1 MTSTPDS
8 NRAAQPGSQARPQA
22 RPQAQ
27 PRGVPRLELRH
38 ATKAFG
44 RVRALADGTLAL
56 WPGEVHAL
64 LGENGA
70 GKSTLVK
77 ILAGV
82 HQPDGGE
89 LLVDGVERRF
99 ATPAHARDAGIAVI
113 YQEPTLFFDLS
124 VVENIHMGRQPVDRF
139 GRIDYDAMRREVGE
153 LLASLGVDLKPER
166 LVRGLSIADQQVI
179 EIAKALSL
187 NANVL
192 IMDEPTAALSLPEVE
207 RLFAIVRRLRDRGAA
222 ILFITHRLDEVFAL
236 TQHVTVMRDGA
247 KVFDAPTATLTTD
260 AIVAKMVGRDLATF
274 YPKADVKPGDVKLR
288 VRGLTRRGVFRDVA
302 FEVRAG
308 EIVALAGLVGAGR
321 SEVARAIFGI
331 DPLDAGDVQVDGQR
345 LKPGRPA
352 AAVKAGLALVP
363 EDRRQQGLALEL
375 SIARN
380 ASLTVLGRLVRF
392 GFLTGGSELRL
403 ARRWGERLRLK
414 AGDLNAP
421 AGTLS
426 GGNQQ
431 KVVLGKWL
439 ATGPKVLIIDEPT
452 RGIDVGAKAEVY
464 GALAELVRE
473 GMAVLMISSEL
484 QEVLGM
490 ADRVLVMHEGR
501 ITADIARADATEERI
516 MSAALGES
524 DAHWGH
530 AA

>member
-1 MTSTPDS
+1 MGINNP
-8 NRAAQPGSQARPQA
+8 
-22 RPQAQ
+22 
-27 PRGVPRLELRH
+27 PRLELRH
-38 ATKAFG
+38 ASKSFG
-44 RVRALADGTLAL
+44 RVRALGDGSLAL

-77 ILAGV
+77 LLAGV
-82 HQPDGGE
+82 YQPDSGE
-89 LLVDGVERRF
+89 LLVDGRARRF
-99 ATPAHARDAGIAVI
+99 ANPAEARDAGLAVI
-113 YQEPTLFFDLS
+113 YQEPTLFADLS
-124 VVENIHMGRQPVDRF
+124 IAENIYMGRQPRDRL
-139 GRIDYDAMRREVGE
+139 GRIRYDEMNREVDT
-153 LLASLGVDLKPER
+153 LLQSLGVNLRAER
-166 LVRGLSIADQQVI
+166 LVRGLSIADQQVV

-192 IMDEPTAALSLPEVE
+192 IMDEPTAALSLTEVE
-207 RLFAIVRRLRDRGAA
+207 RLFAIVRSLRERNAA

-236 TQHVTVMRDGA
+236 TQRLTIMRDGL
-247 KVFDAPTATLTTD
+247 KVFDAMTADMTID
-260 AIVAKMVGRDLATF
+260 SIVSKMVGRDLDTF
-274 YPKADVKPGDVKLR
+274 YPKADVAPGEVRLS
-288 VRGLTRRGVFRDVA
+288 VRGLTRDGVFKNVS

-331 DPLDAGDVQVDGQR
+331 DPVDAGEVRIAD
-345 LKPGRPA
+345 KPLQLGRPQ
-352 AAVKAGLALVP
+352 AAVRAGLALVP
-363 EDRRQQGLALEL
+363 EDRRAQGLALEL

-380 ASLTVLGRLVRF
+380 ASMTVLGRLVKHGLISSR
-392 GFLTGGSELRL
+392 SENTL
-403 ARRWGERLRLK
+403 AADWGRRLRLK
-414 AGDLNAP
+414 ASDLDAP
-421 AGTLS
+421 VGTLS

-464 GALAELVRE
+464 RTLAELVRE

-484 QEVLGM
+484 PEVLGM
-490 ADRVLVMHEGR
+490 ADRILVMHEGR
-501 ITADIARADATEERI
+501 ISADIARADANEERV
-516 MSAALGES
+516 MSAALGAS
-524 DAHWGH
+524 PSTLGK

>member
-1 MTSTPDS
+1 MGNNNP
-8 NRAAQPGSQARPQA
+8 
-22 RPQAQ
+22 
-27 PRGVPRLELRH
+27 PRLELRH
-38 ATKAFG
+38 ASKSFG
-44 RVRALADGTLAL
+44 RVRALGDGSLAM

-77 ILAGV
+77 LLAGV
-82 HQPDGGE
+82 YQPDSGE
-89 LLVDGVERRF
+89 LLVNGQARTF
-99 ATPAHARDAGIAVI
+99 ANPAEARDAGLAVI
-113 YQEPTLFFDLS
+113 YQEPTLFADLS
-124 VVENIHMGRQPVDRF
+124 IAENIYMGRQPRDRL
-139 GRIDYDAMRREVGE
+139 GRIRYDEMNREVDA
-153 LLASLGVDLKPER
+153 LLQSLGVNLRAER
-166 LVRGLSIADQQVI
+166 LVRGLSIADQQVV

-192 IMDEPTAALSLPEVE
+192 IMDEPTAALSLTEVE
-207 RLFAIVRRLRDRGAA
+207 RLFSIVRALRERDAA

-236 TQHVTVMRDGA
+236 TQRLTIMRDGL
-247 KVFDAPTATLTTD
+247 KVFDAMTADMTID
-260 AIVAKMVGRDLATF
+260 SIVSKMVGRDLDTF
-274 YPKADVKPGDVKLR
+274 YPKADVEPGE
-288 VRGLTRRGVFRDVA
+288 VRLSVRNLTRDGVFKNIS

-331 DPLDAGDVQVDGQR
+331 DPLDGGEVHIAG
-345 LKPGRPA
+345 KPLQLGRPQ
-352 AAVKAGLALVP
+352 AAVRAGLALVP
-363 EDRRQQGLALEL
+363 EDRRAQGLALEL

-380 ASLTVLGRLVRF
+380 ASLTVLGRLVKHGLISSR
-392 GFLTGGSELRL
+392 SENAL
-403 ARRWGERLRLK
+403 AADWGKRLRLK
-414 AGDLNAP
+414 ASDLDAP
-421 AGTLS
+421 VGTLS

-464 GALAELVRE
+464 RTLAELVRE

-484 QEVLGM
+484 PEVLGM
-490 ADRVLVMHEGR
+490 ADRILVMHEGR
-501 ITADIARADATEERI
+501 ISADIARADANEERV
-516 MSAALGES
+516 MSAALGAS
-524 DAHWGH
+524 PSMLGK

>member
-1 MTSTPDS
+1 MQQQTKTET
-8 NRAAQPGSQARPQA
+8 QAGA
-22 RPQAQ
+22 
-27 PRGVPRLELRH
+27 VPRLELLY
-38 ATKAFG
+38 ASKSFG
-44 RVRALADGTLAL
+44 RVRALSAGELVL

-82 HQPDGGE
+82 HQPDTGE
-89 LLVDGVERRF
+89 LKIDGASRRF
-99 ATPAHARDAGIAVI
+99 ATPAEARDAGLAVI

-124 VVENIHMGRQPVDRF
+124 IAENIFMGRQPVDRI
-139 GRIDYDAMRREVGE
+139 GRIQYDAMHREVDE
-153 LLASLGVDLKPER
+153 LLVSLGVDLRAER

-187 NANVL
+187 NARVL

-207 RLFAIVRRLRDRGAA
+207 RLFTIVRKLRERDVA

-236 TQHVTVMRDGA
+236 TQHVTIMRDGA
-247 KVFDAPTATLTTD
+247 KVFDAPTDTLSTD
-260 AIVAKMVGRDLATF
+260 AIVAKMVGRDLETF
-274 YPKADVKPGDVKLR
+274 YPKADVSPGEVRLA
-288 VRGLTRRGVFRDVA
+288 VRGLTRVGVFKDIS
-302 FEVRAG
+302 FDVRAG

-331 DPLDAGDVQVDGQR
+331 DPFDAGEIRIAGQR
-345 LKPGRPA
+345 LAPHRPA
-352 AAVKAGLALVP
+352 AAVRAGLALVP

-380 ASLTVLGRLVRF
+380 ASLTVLGRLVRH
-392 GFLTGGSELRL
+392 GLISSRSETQL
-403 ARRWGERLRLK
+403 ATKWGTRLRLK
-414 AGDLNAP
+414 ADDPGAA

-439 ATGPKVLIIDEPT
+439 ATNPKVLIIDEPT

-464 GALAELVRE
+464 GALAELVRD

-484 QEVLGM
+484 PEVLGM

-501 ITADIARADATEERI
+501 ISAEIARADASEERI
-516 MSAALGES
+516 MSAALGQN
-524 DAHWGH
+524 APLGR

>member
-1 MTSTPDS
+1 MQEQLS
-8 NRAAQPGSQARPQA
+8 R
-22 RPQAQ
+22 
-27 PRGVPRLELRH
+27 VPRLELRH
-38 ATKAFG
+38 ASKSFG
-44 RVRALADGTLAL
+44 RVRALSDGELVL

-82 HQPDGGE
+82 HRPDTGE
-89 LLVDGVERRF
+89 LYIDGVARQF
-99 ATPAHARDAGIAVI
+99 ATPAEARDAGIAVI
-113 YQEPTLFFDLS
+113 YQEPTLFHDLS
-124 VVENIHMGRQPVDRF
+124 IAENIFMGRQPVDRV
-139 GRIDYDAMRREVGE
+139 GRIQYEAMHREVRD
-153 LLASLGVDLKPER
+153 LLASLGVDLRAEQ

-207 RLFAIVRRLRDRGAA
+207 RLFAIVRRLRERDVA

-236 TQHVTVMRDGA
+236 TQRVTIMRDGA
-247 KVFDAPTATLTTD
+247 KVFDALTADLTTA
-260 AIVAKMVGRDLATF
+260 AIVAKMVGRDLESF
-274 YPKADVKPGDVKLR
+274 YPKADVKPGEVRLS
-288 VRGLTRRGVFRDVA
+288 VRGLTRVGVFKDIS
-302 FEVRAG
+302 FDVRAG

-331 DPLDAGDVQVDGQR
+331 DPLDSGEIHIAGKR
-345 LKPGRPA
+345 LAPGRPS
-352 AAVKAGLALVP
+352 AAVQAGLALVP

-380 ASLTVLGRLVRF
+380 ASMTVLGRLVRH
-392 GFLTGGSELRL
+392 GLISTKSERSL
-403 ARRWGERLRLK
+403 ATQWGAKLHLK
-414 AGDLNAP
+414 AGDPSAP
-421 AGTLS
+421 VGTLS

-439 ATGPKVLIIDEPT
+439 ATSPKVLIIDEPT

-464 GALAELVRE
+464 GALAELVRD

-484 QEVLGM
+484 PEVLGM

-501 ITADIARADATEERI
+501 ITADIARADASEERI
-516 MSAALGES
+516 MGAALGQS
-524 DAHWGH
+524 TFALGH

>member
-1 MTSTPDS
+1 VQQHTD
-8 NRAAQPGSQARPQA
+8 A
-22 RPQAQ
+22 
-27 PRGVPRLELRH
+27 VPRLELKH
-38 ATKAFG
+38 ASKSFG
-44 RVRALADGTLAL
+44 RVRALAEGALVL

-82 HQPDGGE
+82 HQPDTGE
-89 LLVDGVERRF
+89 LYIDGTPRHF
-99 ATPAHARDAGIAVI
+99 ATPAQARDAGLAVI

-124 VVENIHMGRQPVDRF
+124 IAENIYMGRQPVDRV
-139 GRIDYDAMRREVGE
+139 GRIQYDAMRDAVNG
-153 LLASLGVDLKPER
+153 LLASLGVDLR
-166 LVRGLSIADQQVI
+166 ADQLVRGLSIADQQVI

-187 NANVL
+187 NASVL

-207 RLFAIVRRLRDRGAA
+207 RLFTIVRKLREREVA

-236 TQHVTVMRDGA
+236 TQHVTIMRDGA
-247 KVFDAPTATLTTD
+247 KVFDAPTSVLTTGQ
-260 AIVAKMVGRDLATF
+260 IVAKMVGRDLETF
-274 YPKADVKPGDVKLR
+274 YPKADVTPGDVRLA
-288 VRGLTRRGVFRDVA
+288 VRNLTRIGVFKDIS

-331 DPLDAGDVQVDGQR
+331 DAYDSGEVLLGGKR
-345 LKPGRPA
+345 LAPGRPA
-352 AAVKAGLALVP
+352 AAVRAGLALVP

-380 ASLTVLGRLVRF
+380 ASLTVLGRLVRH
-392 GFLTGGSELRL
+392 GLISTRSETQLETH
-403 ARRWGERLRLK
+403 WGKRLRLK
-414 AGDLNAP
+414 ADDPGAA

-439 ATGPKVLIIDEPT
+439 ATNPKVLIIDEPT

-464 GALAELVRE
+464 SALSELVRN

-484 QEVLGM
+484 PEVLGM

-501 ITADIARADATEERI
+501 ISAEIARADASEERI
-516 MSAALGES
+516 MSAALGQG
-524 DAHWGH
+524 AGQWGH

>member
-1 MTSTPDS
+1 VQEQLS
-8 NRAAQPGSQARPQA
+8 R
-22 RPQAQ
+22 
-27 PRGVPRLELRH
+27 VPRLELRH
-38 ATKAFG
+38 ASKSFG
-44 RVRALADGTLAL
+44 RVRALSDGELVL

-82 HQPDGGE
+82 HRPDTGE
-89 LLVDGVERRF
+89 LYIDGVARQF
-99 ATPAHARDAGIAVI
+99 ATPAEARDAGIAVI
-113 YQEPTLFFDLS
+113 YQEPTLFHDLS
-124 VVENIHMGRQPVDRF
+124 IAENIFMGRQPVDRV
-139 GRIDYDAMRREVGE
+139 GRIQYEAMHREVRD
-153 LLASLGVDLKPER
+153 LLASLGVDLRAEQ

-207 RLFAIVRRLRDRGAA
+207 RLFAIVRRLRERDVA

-236 TQHVTVMRDGA
+236 TQRVTIMRDGA
-247 KVFDAPTATLTTD
+247 KVFDALTADLTTA
-260 AIVAKMVGRDLATF
+260 AIVAKMVGRDLESF
-274 YPKADVKPGDVKLR
+274 YPKADVKPGEVRLS
-288 VRGLTRRGVFRDVA
+288 VRGLTRVGVFKDIS
-302 FEVRAG
+302 FDVRAG

-331 DPLDAGDVQVDGQR
+331 DPLDSGEIHIAGKR
-345 LKPGRPA
+345 LAPGRPS
-352 AAVKAGLALVP
+352 AAVQAGLALVP

-380 ASLTVLGRLVRF
+380 ASMTVLGRLVRH
-392 GFLTGGSELRL
+392 GLISTKSERSL
-403 ARRWGERLRLK
+403 ATQWGAKLHLK
-414 AGDLNAP
+414 AGDPSAP
-421 AGTLS
+421 VGTLS

-439 ATGPKVLIIDEPT
+439 ATSPKVLIIDEPT

-464 GALAELVRE
+464 GALAELVRD

-484 QEVLGM
+484 PEVLGM

-501 ITADIARADATEERI
+501 ITADIARADASEERI
-516 MSAALGES
+516 MGAALGQS
-524 DAHWGH
+524 TFALGH

>member
-1 MTSTPDS
+1 MQPPST
-8 NRAAQPGSQARPQA
+8 AQ
-22 RPQAQ
+22 
-27 PRGVPRLELRH
+27 PRLELRH
-38 ATKAFG
+38 ASKSFG
-44 RVRALADGTLAL
+44 RVRALSDGDLAL

-82 HQPDGGE
+82 HQPDSGE
-89 LLVDGVERRF
+89 LVVDGVARRF
-99 ATPAHARDAGIAVI
+99 ATPAEARDAGLAVI

-124 VVENIHMGRQPVDRF
+124 IAENIFMGRQPVDRI
-139 GRIDYDAMRREVGE
+139 GRIQYDAMRREVDG
-153 LLASLGVDLKPER
+153 LLASLGVDLR
-166 LVRGLSIADQQVI
+166 ADQLVRGLSIADQQVI

-207 RLFAIVRRLRDRGAA
+207 RLFAIVRKLRERDVA

-236 TQHVTVMRDGA
+236 TQRVTIMRDGA
-247 KVFDAPTATLTTD
+247 KVFDGLTADLTTE
-260 AIVAKMVGRDLATF
+260 AIVAKMVGRDLETF
-274 YPKADVKPGDVKLR
+274 YPKAERPPGEVRLS
-288 VRGLTRRGVFRDVA
+288 VRGLTRVGVFKDIS
-302 FEVRAG
+302 FDVRAG

-331 DPLDAGDVQVDGQR
+331 DPLDAGEIMIGGQR
-345 LKPGRPA
+345 LSAGSPA
-352 AAVKAGLALVP
+352 AAVRAGLALVP

-380 ASLTVLGRLVRF
+380 ASMTVLGRLVKHGLITAR
-392 GFLTGGSELRL
+392 SETAL
-403 ARRWGERLRLK
+403 ANRWGTRLRLK
-414 AGDLNAP
+414 AGDPNAP
-421 AGTLS
+421 VGTLS

-464 GALAELVRE
+464 SALAELVRD

-484 QEVLGM
+484 PEVLGM

-501 ITADIARADATEERI
+501 ISADIARAEADEERI
-516 MSAALGES
+516 MAAALGQPIPPL
-524 DAHWGH
+524 GR

>member
-1 MTSTPDS
+1 METKGHDG
-8 NRAAQPGSQARPQA
+8 R
-22 RPQAQ
+22 
-27 PRGVPRLELRH
+27 VPRLELRQ
-38 ATKAFG
+38 ASKSFG
-44 RVRALADGTLAL
+44 RVRALIDGSLVL

-82 HQPDGGE
+82 HEPDSGE
-89 LLVDGVERRF
+89 LRMNGTVCRF
-99 ATPAHARDAGIAVI
+99 ATPGEARDAGIAVI

-124 VVENIHMGRQPVDRF
+124 IAENIYMGRQPVDRF
-139 GRIDYDAMRREVGE
+139 GRIDYGAMHREVDA
-153 LLASLGVDLKPER
+153 LLASLGVELTAEQ
-166 LVRGLSIADQQVI
+166 LVRGLSIADQQVV

-187 NANVL
+187 NASVL

-207 RLFAIVRRLRDRGAA
+207 RLFAIVRKLRERDVAV
-222 ILFITHRLDEVFAL
+222 LFITHRLEEVFAL
-236 TQHVTVMRDGA
+236 TQHVTIMRDGE
-247 KVFDAPTATLTTD
+247 KVFDAPTGELSTG
-260 AIVAKMVGRDLATF
+260 AIVAKMVGRDLESF
-274 YPKADVKPGDVKLR
+274 YPKADVVPGEVLLA
-288 VRGLTRRGVFRDVA
+288 VRGLTRIGVFKDIS

-331 DPLDAGDVQVDGQR
+331 DPLDAGEIRIAGKP
-345 LKPGRPA
+345 LAPGRPA

-380 ASLTVLGRLVRF
+380 ASMTVLGRLVRH
-392 GFLTGGSELRL
+392 GLISAGREMQLASQWGKRL
-403 ARRWGERLRLK
+403 QLK

-421 AGTLS
+421 VGTLS

-439 ATGPKVLIIDEPT
+439 ATGPRVLIIDEPT

-484 QEVLGM
+484 PEVLGM

-501 ITADIARADATEERI
+501 ITAAIARAEATEERI
-516 MSAALGES
+516 MSAALGER
-524 DAHWGH
+524 DIHLGR

>member
-1 MTSTPDS
+1 MGNNNP
-8 NRAAQPGSQARPQA
+8 
-22 RPQAQ
+22 
-27 PRGVPRLELRH
+27 PRLELRH
-38 ATKAFG
+38 ASKSFG
-44 RVRALADGTLAL
+44 RVRALGDGSLAM

-77 ILAGV
+77 LLAGV
-82 HQPDGGE
+82 YQPDSGE
-89 LLVDGVERRF
+89 LLVDGHARTF
-99 ATPAHARDAGIAVI
+99 ANPAEARDAGLAVI
-113 YQEPTLFFDLS
+113 YQEPTLFADLS
-124 VVENIHMGRQPVDRF
+124 IAENIYMGRQPRDRL
-139 GRIDYDAMRREVGE
+139 GRIRYDEMNREVDA
-153 LLASLGVDLKPER
+153 LLQSLGVNLRAEG
-166 LVRGLSIADQQVI
+166 LVRGLSIADQQVV

-192 IMDEPTAALSLPEVE
+192 IMDEPTAALSLTEVE
-207 RLFAIVRRLRDRGAA
+207 RLFSIVRALRERDAA

-236 TQHVTVMRDGA
+236 TQRLTIMRDGL
-247 KVFDAPTATLTTD
+247 KVFDAMTADMTID
-260 AIVAKMVGRDLATF
+260 SIVSKMVGRDLDTF
-274 YPKADVKPGDVKLR
+274 YPKADVAPGE
-288 VRGLTRRGVFRDVA
+288 VRLSVRNLTRDGVFKNVS

-331 DPLDAGDVQVDGQR
+331 DQVDGGEVHIVG
-345 LKPGRPA
+345 KPLQLGRPQ
-352 AAVKAGLALVP
+352 AAVRAGLALVP
-363 EDRRQQGLALEL
+363 EDRRAQGLALEL

-380 ASLTVLGRLVRF
+380 ASLTVLGRLVKHGLISSR
-392 GFLTGGSELRL
+392 SENTL
-403 ARRWGERLRLK
+403 AADWGKRLRLK
-414 AGDLNAP
+414 ASDLDAP
-421 AGTLS
+421 VGTLS

-464 GALAELVRE
+464 RTLAELVRE

-484 QEVLGM
+484 PEVLGM
-490 ADRVLVMHEGR
+490 ADRILVMHEGR
-501 ITADIARADATEERI
+501 ISADIARADANEERV
-516 MSAALGES
+516 MSAALGAS
-524 DAHWGH
+524 PSTLGK

>member
-1 MTSTPDS
+1 M
-8 NRAAQPGSQARPQA
+8 
-22 RPQAQ
+22 
-27 PRGVPRLELRH
+27 
-38 ATKAFG
+38 
-44 RVRALADGTLAL
+44 RALFDAELAL

-82 HQPDGGE
+82 HQPDTGE
-89 LLVDGVERRF
+89 LLVDGIPRQF
-99 ATPAHARDAGIAVI
+99 ATPAEARDAGLAVI

-124 VVENIHMGRQPVDRF
+124 IAENIFMGRQPVDRL
-139 GRIDYDAMRREVGE
+139 GRIQYDAMHREVRD
-153 LLASLGVDLKPER
+153 LLASLGVDLR
-166 LVRGLSIADQQVI
+166 ADQMVRGLSIADQQVI

-192 IMDEPTAALSLPEVE
+192 IMDEPTAALSLPEVD
-207 RLFAIVRRLRDRGAA
+207 RLFTIVRRLRERDVA

-236 TQHVTVMRDGA
+236 TQRVTIMRDGA
-247 KVFDAPTATLTTD
+247 KVFDGLTAELDT
-260 AIVAKMVGRDLATF
+260 ASIVAKMVGRDLESF
-274 YPKADVKPGDVKLR
+274 YPKADVKPGEVRLS
-288 VRGLTRRGVFRDVA
+288 VRGLTRVGVFKDIS

-331 DPLDAGDVQVDGQR
+331 DPFDSGEIRIAGKP

-352 AAVKAGLALVP
+352 AAVQAGLALVP

-380 ASLTVLGRLVRF
+380 ASMTVLGRLVRH
-392 GFLTGGSELRL
+392 GLISARSERTLATQWGTRL
-403 ARRWGERLRLK
+403 HLK
-414 AGDLNAP
+414 AGDPSAP
-421 AGTLS
+421 VGTLS

-439 ATGPKVLIIDEPT
+439 ATNPKVLIIDEPT

-464 GALAELVRE
+464 GALAELVRD

-484 QEVLGM
+484 PEVLGM

-501 ITADIARADATEERI
+501 ISADISRAEANEERI
-516 MSAALGES
+516 MGAALGQS
-524 DAHWGH
+524 TATLGH

>member
-1 MTSTPDS
+1 MSQDQSTNAVVD
-8 NRAAQPGSQARPQA
+8 A
-22 RPQAQ
+22 
-27 PRGVPRLELRH
+27 VPRLELRQ
-38 ATKAFG
+38 ASKSFG
-44 RVRALADGTLAL
+44 RVRALVDGTLVLKA
-56 WPGEVHAL
+56 GEVHAL

-82 HQPDGGE
+82 HRPDGGE
-89 LLVDGVERRF
+89 LLIDGAARQF
-99 ATPAHARDAGIAVI
+99 ATPAQARDAGIAVI

-124 VVENIHMGRQPVDRF
+124 IAENIFMGRQPVDRL
-139 GRIDYDAMRREVGE
+139 GRIDHEAMRREVSA
-153 LLASLGVDLKPER
+153 LLATLGVELSPAR

-192 IMDEPTAALSLPEVE
+192 VMDEPTAALSLPEVE
-207 RLFAIVRRLRDRGAA
+207 RLFTIARKLRERGVA
-222 ILFITHRLDEVFAL
+222 ILFITHRLEEVFAL
-236 TQHVTVMRDGA
+236 TQHVTIMRDGA
-247 KVFDAPTATLTTD
+247 KVFDAPTATLTTQD
-260 AIVAKMVGRDLATF
+260 IVARMVGRDLATF
-274 YPKADVKPGDVKLR
+274 YPKADVRPGEVMLR
-288 VRGLTRRGVFRDVA
+288 VRGLTRRGVFKDIA
-302 FEVRAG
+302 FDVRAG

-331 DPLDAGDVQVDGQR
+331 DPCDAGEVQVAGKA
-345 LKPGRPA
+345 LKMGMPA
-352 AAVKAGLALVP
+352 RAVKAGLALVP

-380 ASLTVLGRLVRF
+380 AALTVLGRLVRF
-392 GFLTGGSELRL
+392 GLVSSGREMAL
-403 ARRWGERLRLK
+403 AGQWGARLRLK
-414 AGDLNAP
+414 ASDLNAP
-421 AGTLS
+421 VATLS

-484 QEVLGM
+484 PEVLGM

-501 ITADIARADATEERI
+501 ITADIARADASEERI
-516 MSAALGES
+516 MSAALGQ
-524 DAHWGH
+524 ANIHLGH

>member
-1 MTSTPDS
+1 MGNNNP
-8 NRAAQPGSQARPQA
+8 
-22 RPQAQ
+22 
-27 PRGVPRLELRH
+27 PRLELRH
-38 ATKAFG
+38 ASKSFG
-44 RVRALADGTLAL
+44 RVRALGDGSLAL

-77 ILAGV
+77 LLAGV
-82 HQPDGGE
+82 YQPDSGE
-89 LLVDGVERRF
+89 LLVDGQACTF
-99 ATPAHARDAGIAVI
+99 ANPAEARDAGLAVI
-113 YQEPTLFFDLS
+113 YQEPTLFADLS
-124 VVENIHMGRQPVDRF
+124 IAENIYIGRQPRDRL
-139 GRIDYDAMRREVGE
+139 GRIRYDEMNREVDA
-153 LLASLGVDLKPER
+153 LLQSLGVNLRAER
-166 LVRGLSIADQQVI
+166 LVRGLSIADQQVV

-192 IMDEPTAALSLPEVE
+192 IMDEPTAALSLTEVE
-207 RLFAIVRRLRDRGAA
+207 RLFSIVRGLRERDAA

-236 TQHVTVMRDGA
+236 TQRLTIMRDGL
-247 KVFDAPTATLTTD
+247 KVFDAMTADMTID
-260 AIVAKMVGRDLATF
+260 SIVSKMVGRDLDTF
-274 YPKADVKPGDVKLR
+274 YPKADVVPGE
-288 VRGLTRRGVFRDVA
+288 VRLSVRNLTRDGVFKNVS

-331 DPLDAGDVQVDGQR
+331 DQVDAGEVHIAG
-345 LKPGRPA
+345 KPLQLGRPQ
-352 AAVKAGLALVP
+352 AAVRAGLALVP
-363 EDRRQQGLALEL
+363 EDRRAQGLALEL

-380 ASLTVLGRLVRF
+380 ASLTVLGRLVKHGLISSR
-392 GFLTGGSELRL
+392 SENAL
-403 ARRWGERLRLK
+403 AADWGKRLRLK
-414 AGDLNAP
+414 ASDLDAP
-421 AGTLS
+421 VGTLS

-464 GALAELVRE
+464 RTLAELVRE

-484 QEVLGM
+484 PEVLGM
-490 ADRVLVMHEGR
+490 ADRILVMHEGR
-501 ITADIARADATEERI
+501 ISADIARADANEERV
-516 MSAALGES
+516 MSAALGAS
-524 DAHWGH
+524 PSMLGK

>member
-1 MTSTPDS
+1 MQQ
-8 NRAAQPGSQARPQA
+8 QPS
-22 RPQAQ
+22 
-27 PRGVPRLELRH
+27 GVPRLELKH
-38 ATKAFG
+38 ATKSFG
-44 RVRALADGTLAL
+44 RVRALSDAGLAL

-82 HQPDGGE
+82 HRPDSGE
-89 LLVDGVERRF
+89 LLVEGVPRQF
-99 ATPAHARDAGIAVI
+99 ATPAEARDAGLAVI

-124 VVENIHMGRQPVDRF
+124 IAENIFMGRQPVDRV
-139 GRIDYDAMRREVGE
+139 GRIQYDAMHREVRD
-153 LLASLGVDLKPER
+153 LLASLGVDLR
-166 LVRGLSIADQQVI
+166 ADQLVRGLSIADQQVI

-207 RLFAIVRRLRDRGAA
+207 RLFTIVRRLRERDVA

-236 TQHVTVMRDGA
+236 TQRVTIMRDGA
-247 KVFDAPTATLTTD
+247 KVFDAPTSELDTAS
-260 AIVAKMVGRDLATF
+260 IVAKMVGRDLESF
-274 YPKADVKPGDVKLR
+274 YPKADVKPGEVRLS
-288 VRGLTRRGVFRDVA
+288 VRGLTRTGVFKDVS

-331 DPLDAGDVQVDGQR
+331 DPLDAGEIHIAGKP

-352 AAVKAGLALVP
+352 AAVQAGLALVP

-380 ASLTVLGRLVRF
+380 ASMTVLNRLVRH
-392 GFLTGGSELRL
+392 GLISTKSERTLATQWGTRL
-403 ARRWGERLRLK
+403 HLK
-414 AGDLNAP
+414 AGDPSAP
-421 AGTLS
+421 VGTLS

-439 ATGPKVLIIDEPT
+439 ATNPKVLIIDEPT

-484 QEVLGM
+484 PEVLGM

-501 ITADIARADATEERI
+501 ISADIPRAEANEERI
-516 MSAALGES
+516 MGAALGQS
-524 DAHWGH
+524 TVNLGH